1 MNNNPLNRAFFAG
14 QNKQM
19 MQIQDLIKNAN
30 SALQCGPT
38 CQKLKKREELK
49 QKYIDAQTNVI
60 SAPDHLRQAQKNY
73 FLYSF
78 GTAEYDDVIS
88 KELNSKVDKIASIMQ
103 KEFDQNVENAEN
115 LTATYETLDN
125 QNEYM
130 IDLKSKYIKENAL
143 LTLKIKDITTD
154 IVTNDR
160 KTYYQEQNMD
170 RVDGWIRL
178 YIAVYIILISILLI
192 CILLV
197 NSKYSFK
204 VKILIFIMFL
214 LYPFVSKYIIIM
226 IVGGLKNVSELFP
239 KNIYKDL

>member
-1 MNNNPLNRAFFAG
+1 MNDNRFNQAFFAN
-14 QNKQM
+14 QSQQM
-19 MQIQDLIKNAN
+19 AKLQGLIDNAN

-38 CQKLKKREELK
+38 CQKIKKREELK
-49 QKYIDAQTNVI
+49 QKYINAQTNVI
-60 SAPDHLRQAQKNY
+60 SAPDQLRQAQKNY

-88 KELNSKVDKIASIMQ
+88 KQLNSKVEKIASTLQ
-103 KEFDQNVENAEN
+103 QEFDQNVENAN
-115 LTATYETLDN
+115 TLTDSYETLDS

-130 IDLKSKYIKENAL
+130 VDLKNKYIKENAA
-143 LTLKIKDITTD
+143 LTLKIKDISTD

-170 RVDGWIRL
+170 RVDGWYNL
-178 YIAVYIILISILLI
+178 YTALYIILLVILLI
-192 CILLV
+192 AILLA

-204 VKILIFIMFL
+204 IKIIVFLLFL
-214 LYPFVSKYIIIM
+214 LYPFVIKYIII
-226 IVGGLKNVSELFP
+226 IVVGVLKNVSELFP

>member
-1 MNNNPLNRAFFAG
+1 MNNNKLNQDFFAG
-14 QNKQM
+14 QSQQM
-19 MQIQDLIKNAN
+19 SKLQDLIKNAN

-49 QKYIDAQTNVI
+49 QQYINAQTNVI
-60 SAPDHLRQAQKNY
+60 SAPDQLRQAQKNY

-78 GTAEYDDVIS
+78 GTAEYNDVIS
-88 KELNSKVDKIASIMQ
+88 KELTSKVDKIAATMQ
-103 KEFDQNVENAEN
+103 QEFDQNVEKANN
-115 LTATYETLDN
+115 LTDTYDTLDN

-130 IDLKSKYIKENAL
+130 LDLKSKYIKENAL

-170 RVDGWIRL
+170 RVDGWVRL
-178 YIAVYIILISILLI
+178 YIAVYIILIIILLI
-192 CILLV
+192 CILLA

-204 VKILIFIMFL
+204 IKILIFIMFL

-226 IVGGLKNVSELFP
+226 ILGGLKNVSELFP